1 MLNLSRI
8 RAITLDLDDTLWPVW
23 PTIERA
29 EQALQAWLCL
39 HAPATAAWLSDPQRR
54 RAIRERVNADWADH
68 VHDLTR
74 LRREAIR
81 RALLEAGEAPE
92 LAEPAFEVF
101 FAERQK
107 VSLYPDALPALHRLS
122 RRFPVVSVSNG
133 NADLER
139 IGLRAHFVGAV
150 SAREVGCKKPD
161 PRIFHHA
168 AGLAGVPAEAVLHVG
183 DDFALDVVGAIG
195 AGMQAVWVNREGH
208 PWPAGEEVRVLACPN
223 LNMLCDLL
231 HIEPD

>member
-29 EQALQAWLCL
+29 EQALQSWLVR
-39 HAPATAAWLSDPQRR
+39 HAPATAVWLSDPLRR
-54 RAIRERVNADWADH
+54 RAIRERVNADLADH
-68 VHDLTR
+68 AHDLTR

-107 VSLYPDALPALHRLS
+107 VDLYPDALPALHRLS

-139 IGLRAHFVGAV
+139 IGLAGHFVGAV

-168 AGLAGVPAEAVLHVG
+168 AALAGVPAEVVLHVG

-208 PWPAGEEVRVLACPN
+208 PWPAEHDARVLACRD
-223 LNMLCDLL
+223 LNGLCAALDMAA
-231 HIEPD
+231 D